1 MAESVSERPAG
12 RAPLSRERVLRGA
25 VAVADASGIG
35 ALTMRSLATE
45 LGVKPMSLYHYVA
58 GKDEILNGIVD
69 LVFSEIELPAPGGDW
84 RSQMRLRANSARH
97 ALRRHPW
104 AIGLMESR
112 ANPGPATLRHHDATL
127 GALRAAGFSVAM
139 TAHAYAL
146 LDSYIY
152 GFALQEAALP
162 FSAETVTESA
172 EAIMQQFAG
181 EYPYL
186 TEIATE
192 HILRPGYDF
201 GDEFEI
207 GLTVILDALSRSIP
221 GRSSQPGLSTGRG
234 AAPARRLLDDAQVDH
249 AEQAEDE
256 TVDRERG
263 QGAGLEVAHQ
273 EPD

>member
-1 MAESVSERPAG
+1 MTQSVSESPAE
-12 RAPLSRERVLRGA
+12 RVPLSRERVLRGA
-25 VAVADASGIG
+25 VAVADAAGIG

-58 GKDEILNGIVD
+58 GKDEILDGIVD
-69 LVFSEIELPAPGGDW
+69 LVFSEIELPAADGDW
-84 RSQMRLRANSARH
+84 RSQMRRRATSARL

-127 GALRAAGFSVAM
+127 GTLRTAGFSVAM

-162 FSAETVTESA
+162 FNSETVTEA
-172 EAIMQQFAG
+172 TEAIMGVFAG
-181 EYPYL
+181 EYPHL
-186 TEIATE
+186 TEMAAE

-207 GLTVILDALSRSIP
+207 GLTVILDALGRSIP
-221 GRSSQPGLSTGRG
+221 DRGSQPQ
-234 AAPARRLLDDAQVDH
+234 P
-249 AEQAEDE
+249 
-256 TVDRERG
+256 
-263 QGAGLEVAHQ
+263 
-273 EPD
+273 